1 MKKLYIF
8 LLFIGFTLPTFAFT
22 VVLDAG
28 HGGNDAGAVGSF
40 SKEKNI
46 NLRYTLLVGDM
57 IKKNIPDAK
66 VIYTRDKDVFVN
78 LNERA
83 RIANKNKADLFI
95 SIHTNSSKNSSANG
109 METFTLGVSKSKEN
123 MEVAMLE
130 NSVIKYEEDYE
141 TKYEG
146 FDPNSVDSYIM
157 FEFMKDQ
164 YTDRSITCADL
175 IQKGMIKAS
184 KRNDRGVRQAGFL
197 VLRATTMPSVL
208 VELGFISNKEEE
220 KFLNNNDNQVKM
232 ATAIF
237 NAIKEYKHELDKKS
251 GNSVNEDLG
260 RVDDREGIIRNEELK
275 KEVTEPV
282 EVAKNENKL
291 GVRNF
296 AESESNGQFIETL
309 PNDSKI
315 AVGNEEL
322 GVKEENKE
330 NKGEIKNEKGEI
342 IPNSTEYEFFIQYL
356 VSKNNYKED
365 NAVFKGHTPTK
376 ILNENKLYKY
386 LIGPFDVNTV
396 FTKRNEITKDFPDA
410 FIVAYKEG
418 KKVSTPEAIQEAK
431 DKLK

>member
-1 MKKLYIF
+1 MKYYIIMKKIYTILLFLGF
-8 LLFIGFTLPTFAFT
+8 LLPTYAFT
-22 VVLDAG
+22 IVLDAG
-28 HGGNDAGAVGSF
+28 HGGHDAGAVGSF

-66 VIYTRDKDVFVN
+66 VIYTRDKDVFVD

-83 RIANKNKADLFI
+83 RIANRNKADLFV
-95 SIHTNSSKNSSANG
+95 SIHTNSSKNTSANG
-109 METFTLGVSKSKEN
+109 METFTLGVSRSKEN

-130 NSVIKYEEDYE
+130 NSVIKLEEDYE

-164 YTDRSITCADL
+164 YTDRSITCADF
-175 IQKGMIKAS
+175 IQTKMINTS

-197 VLRATTMPSVL
+197 VLRATAMPSVL
-208 VELGFISNKEEE
+208 VELGFISNKDEE
-220 KFLNNNDNQVKM
+220 KYLNNNENQVKL

-237 NAIKEYKHELDKKS
+237 NGIKEYKHELDKKS
-251 GNSVNEDLG
+251 GGAKSEELAV
-260 RVDDREGIIRNEELK
+260 RSEELK
-275 KEVTEPV
+275 AEVTEPV
-282 EVAKNENKL
+282 EVTQPKKDLEA
-291 GVRNF
+291 
-296 AESESNGQFIETL
+296 
-309 PNDSKI
+309 
-315 AVGNEEL
+315 
-322 GVKEENKE
+322 KEENK
-330 NKGEIKNEKGEI
+330 GELTKEKEEI
-342 IPNSTEYEFFIQYL
+342 TANSDYEFYIQYL
-356 VSKNNYKED
+356 VSKNNYSLD

-376 ILNENKLYKY
+376 VLNENNLYKY

-396 FTKRNEITKDFPDA
+396 FKKRNEITKNFPDA

>member
-1 MKKLYIF
+1 MKKIYIF

-130 NSVIKYEEDYE
+130 NSVIKYEEDYL

-251 GNSVNEDLG
+251 GNSVNEEL
-260 RVDDREGIIRNEELK
+260 EIRNEELK
-275 KEVTEPV
+275 AEVTKSTE
-282 EVAKNENKL
+282 EAKTKKEL
-291 GVRNF
+291 GVR
-296 AESESNGQFIETL
+296 S
-309 PNDSKI
+309 
-315 AVGNEEL
+315 EEL
-322 GVKEENKE
+322 KNDVKVEDKVEIKTEKTENINVENKD
-330 NKGEIKNEKGEI
+330 IKAKEKTT
-342 IPNSTEYEFFIQYL
+342 PNSALLTPNSEYEYEFFIQYL
-356 VSKNNYKED
+356 VSKNNYKAD

-386 LIGPFDVNTV
+386 LIGPFDVNAV

>member
-1 MKKLYIF
+1 MMKKLYTILVF
-8 LLFIGFTLPTFAFT
+8 LGFLLPTFAFT

-28 HGGNDAGAVGSF
+28 HGGHDAGAVGSF

-66 VIYTRDKDVFVN
+66 VIYTRDKDVFVD

-83 RIANKNKADLFI
+83 RIANRNKADLFV
-95 SIHTNSSKNSSANG
+95 SIHTNSSKNSKANG
-109 METFTLGVSKSKEN
+109 METFTLGVSRSKEN

-130 NSVIKYEEDYE
+130 NSVIKLEEDYE

-157 FEFMKDQ
+157 LEFMKDQ
-164 YTDRSITCADL
+164 YTDRSITCADFV
-175 IQKGMIKAS
+175 QTKMINAS

-197 VLRATTMPSVL
+197 VLRATSMPSIL
-208 VELGFISNKEEE
+208 IELGFISNKDEE
-220 KFLNNNDNQVKM
+220 KYLNNNENQVKL

-237 NAIKEYKHELDKKS
+237 NGIKEYKHELDKKS
-251 GNSVNEDLG
+251 GLNNEELG

-275 KEVTEPV
+275 NEVKV
-282 EVAKNENKL
+282 EDKNEIKTEKTENIN
-291 GVRNF
+291 V
-296 AESESNGQFIETL
+296 
-309 PNDSKI
+309 
-315 AVGNEEL
+315 
-322 GVKEENKE
+322 ENKD
-330 NKGEIKNEKGEI
+330 IKAKGEI
-342 IPNSTEYEFFIQYL
+342 IPNSSFLIPNSNDIEFFIQYL
-356 VSKNNYKED
+356 VSKNNYKAD
-365 NAVFKGHTPTK
+365 NAVFKGHAPTK
-376 ILNENKLYKY
+376 VLNENNLYKY

>member
-1 MKKLYIF
+1 MMKKLYTILVF
-8 LLFIGFTLPTFAFT
+8 LGFLLPTFAFT

-28 HGGNDAGAVGSF
+28 HGGHDAGAVGSF

-66 VIYTRDKDVFVN
+66 VIYTRDKDVFVD

-83 RIANKNKADLFI
+83 RIANRNKADLFV
-95 SIHTNSSKNSSANG
+95 SIHTNSSKNSKANG
-109 METFTLGVSKSKEN
+109 METFTLGVSRSKEN

-130 NSVIKYEEDYE
+130 NSVIKLEEDYE

-164 YTDRSITCADL
+164 YTDRSITCADFV
-175 IQKGMIKAS
+175 QTKMINAS

-197 VLRATTMPSVL
+197 VLRATSMPSIL
-208 VELGFISNKEEE
+208 IELGFISNKDEE
-220 KFLNNNDNQVKM
+220 KYLNNNENQVKL

-237 NAIKEYKHELDKKS
+237 NGIKEYKHELDKKS
-251 GNSVNEDLG
+251 GLNNEELG
-260 RVDDREGIIRNEELK
+260 RVDDREGIMRNEELK
-275 KEVTEPV
+275 NEVKVEDKVEIKTEKTENINV
-282 EVAKNENKL
+282 ENK
-291 GVRNF
+291 
-296 AESESNGQFIETL
+296 
-309 PNDSKI
+309 D
-315 AVGNEEL
+315 
-322 GVKEENKE
+322 
-330 NKGEIKNEKGEI
+330 IKAKGEI
-342 IPNSTEYEFFIQYL
+342 IPNSSFLIPNSNDIEFFIQYL
-356 VSKNNYKED
+356 VSKNNYKAD
-365 NAVFKGHTPTK
+365 NAVFKGHAPTK
-376 ILNENKLYKY
+376 VLNENNLYKY

>member
-1 MKKLYIF
+1 MKKIYIF

-251 GNSVNEDLG
+251 GNSNSEELEV
-260 RVDDREGIIRNEELK
+260 RSEELK

-282 EVAKNENKL
+282 EVAKNENEL
-291 GVRNF
+291 GVR
-296 AESESNGQFIETL
+296 S
-309 PNDSKI
+309 
-315 AVGNEEL
+315 EEL
-322 GVKEENKE
+322 GVKEDNKE
-330 NKGEIKNEKGEI
+330 KLTKEKGEI
-342 IPNSTEYEFFIQYL
+342 IPNSSFLIPNSTEIEFFIQYL

-386 LIGPFDVNTV
+386 LIGPFDVNAV

>member
-1 MKKLYIF
+1 MKYYIIMKKIYTILLFLGF
-8 LLFIGFTLPTFAFT
+8 LLPTYAFT
-22 VVLDAG
+22 IVLDAG
-28 HGGNDAGAVGSF
+28 HGGHDAGAVGSF

-66 VIYTRDKDVFVN
+66 VIYTRDKDVFVD

-83 RIANKNKADLFI
+83 RIANRNKADLFV
-95 SIHTNSSKNSSANG
+95 SIHTNSSKNTSANG
-109 METFTLGVSKSKEN
+109 METFTLGVSRSKEN

-130 NSVIKYEEDYE
+130 NSVIKLEEDYE

-164 YTDRSITCADL
+164 YTDRSITCADF
-175 IQKGMIKAS
+175 IQTKMINTS

-197 VLRATTMPSVL
+197 VLRATAMPSVL
-208 VELGFISNKEEE
+208 VELGFISNKDEE
-220 KFLNNNDNQVKM
+220 KFLNNNENQVKL

-237 NAIKEYKHELDKKS
+237 NGIKEYKHELDKKS
-251 GNSVNEDLG
+251 GTVNS
-260 RVDDREGIIRNEELK
+260 EELK
-275 KEVTEPV
+275 NEVKVEDKVEIKTEKTENINV
-282 EVAKNENKL
+282 ENKDIK
-291 GVRNF
+291 
-296 AESESNGQFIETL
+296 A
-309 PNDSKI
+309 
-315 AVGNEEL
+315 
-322 GVKEENKE
+322 KEE
-330 NKGEIKNEKGEI
+330 IT
-342 IPNSTEYEFFIQYL
+342 PNSTLLTPNSEYEFFIQYL
-356 VSKNNYKED
+356 VSKNNYKAD

-376 ILNENKLYKY
+376 VLNENNLYKY

-396 FTKRNEITKDFPDA
+396 FTKRNEITKNFPDA

>member
-1 MKKLYIF
+1 MKYYIIMKKIYTILLFLGF
-8 LLFIGFTLPTFAFT
+8 LLPTYAFT
-22 VVLDAG
+22 IVLDAG
-28 HGGNDAGAVGSF
+28 HGGHDAGAVGSF

-66 VIYTRDKDVFVN
+66 VIYTRDKDVFVD

-83 RIANKNKADLFI
+83 RIANRNKADLFV
-95 SIHTNSSKNSSANG
+95 SIHTNSSKNTSANG
-109 METFTLGVSKSKEN
+109 METFTLGVSRSKEN

-130 NSVIKYEEDYE
+130 NSVIKLEEDYE

-164 YTDRSITCADL
+164 YTDRSITCADF
-175 IQKGMIKAS
+175 IQTKMINTS

-197 VLRATTMPSVL
+197 VLRATAMPSVL
-208 VELGFISNKEEE
+208 VELGFISNKDEE
-220 KFLNNNDNQVKM
+220 KYLNNNENQVKL

-237 NAIKEYKHELDKKS
+237 NGIKEYKHELDKKS
-251 GNSVNEDLG
+251 GGAKS
-260 RVDDREGIIRNEELK
+260 EELK
-275 KEVTEPV
+275 KDATIEIKKE
-282 EVAKNENKL
+282 EIENKE
-291 GVRNF
+291 V
-296 AESESNGQFIETL
+296 EKKEIE
-309 PNDSKI
+309 
-315 AVGNEEL
+315 
-322 GVKEENKE
+322 VKEEITTNSS
-330 NKGEIKNEKGEI
+330 ILT
-342 IPNSTEYEFFIQYL
+342 PNSDYEFYIQYL
-356 VSKNNYKED
+356 VSKNNYSLD

-376 ILNENKLYKY
+376 VLNENNLYKY

-396 FTKRNEITKDFPDA
+396 FTKRNEITKYFPDA

>member
-66 VIYTRDKDVFVN
+66 VIYTRDKDVFVD

-83 RIANKNKADLFI
+83 RIANRNKADLFI

-251 GNSVNEDLG
+251 GNSVNE
-260 RVDDREGIIRNEELK
+260 ELK
-275 KEVTEPV
+275 KEITEPV

-291 GVRNF
+291 GVR
-296 AESESNGQFIETL
+296 SEEF
-309 PNDSKI
+309 
-315 AVGNEEL
+315 
-322 GVKEENKE
+322 GVKEDNKE
-330 NKGEIKNEKGEI
+330 NKGEIKNEKGKI
-342 IPNSTEYEFFIQYL
+342 SPNSEYEFFIQYL

-386 LIGPFDVNTV
+386 LIGPFDVNAV

>member
-8 LLFIGFTLPTFAFT
+8 LLLIGFILPTFAFT

-28 HGGNDAGAVGSF
+28 HGGHDAGAVGSF

-46 NLRYTLLVGDM
+46 NLRFALLVGDM

-66 VIYTRDKDVFVN
+66 VIYTRDKDVFVD

-83 RIANKNKADLFI
+83 HIANRNKADLFV
-95 SIHTNSSKNSSANG
+95 SIHTNSSKNTKANG
-109 METFTLGVSKSKEN
+109 METFTLGVSRSKEN

-130 NSVIKYEEDYE
+130 NSVIKLEEDYE

-164 YTDRSITCADL
+164 YTDRSITCADF
-175 IQKGMIKAS
+175 IQTRMINTS

-197 VLRATTMPSVL
+197 VLRATAMPSVL
-208 VELGFISNKEEE
+208 VELGFISNKDEE
-220 KFLNNNDNQVKM
+220 KYLNNNDNQVKL

-237 NAIKEYKHELDKKS
+237 NGIKEYKHELDKKS
-251 GNSVNEDLG
+251 GTVNSEELG
-260 RVDDREGIIRNEELK
+260 VRNEELK
-275 KEVTEPV
+275 NEVTKPAE
-282 EVAKNENKL
+282 EVKIENEL
-291 GVRNF
+291 GVR
-296 AESESNGQFIETL
+296 
-309 PNDSKI
+309 SK
-315 AVGNEEL
+315 E
-322 GVKEENKE
+322 
-330 NKGEIKNEKGEI
+330 EI

-356 VSKNNYKED
+356 VSKNYYSAD
-365 NAVFKGHTPTK
+365 NAVFKGHAPTK
-376 ILNENKLYKY
+376 ILNENNLYKY
-386 LIGPFDVNTV
+386 LIGPFDVNTALN
-396 FTKRNEITKDFPDA
+396 KRNEITKNFPDA

-431 DKLK
+431 EKLK

>member
-1 MKKLYIF
+1 MKYCIMMKKIYTILLFLGF
-8 LLFIGFTLPTFAFT
+8 LLPTYAFT

-28 HGGNDAGAVGSF
+28 HGGHDAGAVGSF

-46 NLRYTLLVGDM
+46 NLRYALLVGDM

-66 VIYTRDKDVFVN
+66 VIYTRDKDVFVD

-83 RIANKNKADLFI
+83 RIANRNKADLFV
-95 SIHTNSSKNSSANG
+95 SIHTNSSKNAKANG

-130 NSVIKYEEDYE
+130 NSVIKLEEDYE

-164 YTDRSITCADL
+164 YTDRSITCADF
-175 IQKGMIKAS
+175 IQTKMIQTS

-197 VLRATTMPSVL
+197 VLRATAMPSVL
-208 VELGFISNKEEE
+208 VELGFISNKDEE
-220 KFLNNNDNQVKM
+220 KYLNNNDNQVKL

-237 NAIKEYKHELDKKS
+237 NGIKEYKHELDKKS
-251 GNSVNEDLG
+251 GNSNS
-260 RVDDREGIIRNEELK
+260 EELK
-275 KEVTEPV
+275 AEVTEPV
-282 EVAKNENKL
+282 EVVKTENEL
-291 GVRNF
+291 GVR
-296 AESESNGQFIETL
+296 S
-309 PNDSKI
+309 
-315 AVGNEEL
+315 EEL

-330 NKGEIKNEKGEI
+330 KLEKEKEEI
-342 IPNSTEYEFFIQYL
+342 IPNSEYEFFIQYL
-356 VSKNNYKED
+356 VSKNNYNAD

-376 ILNENKLYKY
+376 ILNENNLYKY
-386 LIGPFDVNTV
+386 LIGPFDVNAV

>member
-251 GNSVNEDLG
+251 GNSVNEELE
-260 RVDDREGIIRNEELK
+260 VRNEELK
-275 KEVTEPV
+275 NDVKVEDKVEIKTE
-282 EVAKNENKL
+282 KTDNINIENKDIK
-291 GVRNF
+291 
-296 AESESNGQFIETL
+296 A
-309 PNDSKI
+309 
-315 AVGNEEL
+315 
-322 GVKEENKE
+322 KEKTT
-330 NKGEIKNEKGEI
+330 
-342 IPNSTEYEFFIQYL
+342 PNSALLTPNSEYEFFIQYL

-386 LIGPFDVNTV
+386 LIGPFDVNAV

>member
-8 LLFIGFTLPTFAFT
+8 LLFIGFALPTFAFT

-237 NAIKEYKHELDKKS
+237 NAIKEYKHELDKK
-251 GNSVNEDLG
+251 
-260 RVDDREGIIRNEELK
+260 
-275 KEVTEPV
+275 EVTEPV

-322 GVKEENKE
+322 GVKEDNKE
-330 NKGEIKNEKGEI
+330 KLTKEKGEI
-342 IPNSTEYEFFIQYL
+342 IPNSSFLIPNSTEIEFFIQYL

-386 LIGPFDVNTV
+386 LIGPFDVNAV